1 VPQEQLLECFAG
13 ENRTL
18 SLAARDNSNNPSNL
32 TSKTVTWGVSFPPYA
47 PDWRD
52 AIITKTGTVTDAANG
67 LYTVALTPSDTQ
79 CLMEGN
85 YTHQA
90 YTTDGTGSVSIVTEG
105 TFRLRR
111 TIGPVT

>member
-1 VPQEQLLECFAG
+1 MAQLQSVDMYAG

-18 SLAARDNSNNPSNL
+18 NLAARDSSNTPSNL
-32 TSKTVTWGVSFPPYA
+32 TGKTITWGVSFPPYS
-47 PDWRD
+47 PDFRD
-52 AIITKTGTVTDAANG
+52 AVITKTGTITNASGG

-79 CLMEGN
+79 WLMNGN

-90 YTTDGTGSVSIVTEG
+90 YTTDSGGAVAVVTEG

-111 TIGPVT
+111 TVWAGS